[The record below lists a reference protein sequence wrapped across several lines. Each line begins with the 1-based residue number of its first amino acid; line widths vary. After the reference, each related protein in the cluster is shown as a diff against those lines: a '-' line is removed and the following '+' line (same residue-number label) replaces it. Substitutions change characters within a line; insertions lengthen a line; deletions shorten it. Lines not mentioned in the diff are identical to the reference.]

1 MRQKKKLVLL
11 PRDMMRTFGEKC
23 LIIKLCVCVC
33 MCVLL
38 EKVEEINDHTG
49 EEKHVIGIYLGEQ
62 E

>member
-1 MRQKKKLVLL
+1 MSYHKVV
-11 PRDMMRTFGEKC
+11 
-23 LIIKLCVCVC
+23 CVCVC
-33 MCVLL
+33 VCVLL